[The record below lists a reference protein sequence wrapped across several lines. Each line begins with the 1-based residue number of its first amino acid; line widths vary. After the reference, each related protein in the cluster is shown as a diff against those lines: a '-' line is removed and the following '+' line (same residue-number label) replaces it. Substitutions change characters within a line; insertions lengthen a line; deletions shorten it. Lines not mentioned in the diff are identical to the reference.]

1 MASSVDIERCPSL
14 MPGVAEDFLWILIN
28 GLLYSKDSKW
38 LLFSY
43 LRNEAC
49 PLWRAVSQVC
59 FSNVNDRATVCSS
72 PLKGKT
78 PAFLITGQDA
88 LWKESAFGAHSKRSQ
103 YCISA
108 GGLRGTIPFNVVYA
122 SFKWLW
128 APGTGTWCPV
138 YAEVSWWVC
147 TAPFPRK
154 IEGFF
159 FPPK

>member
-1 MASSVDIERCPSL
+1 MASSVDIERCPYL
-14 MPGVAEDFLWILIN
+14 MPDVAEDFLWILIN

-43 LRNEAC
+43 LQNEAC

-59 FSNVNDRATVCSS
+59 FSNVNDRATFE
-72 PLKGKT
+72 GKT
-78 PAFLITGQDA
+78 PAFLITSQDA
-88 LWKESAFGAHSKRSQ
+88 LWKESAFGTHSKCSQ

-108 GGLRGTIPFNVVYA
+108 EGLRGRSHLMWFA

-159 FPPK
+159 STQI

>member
-1 MASSVDIERCPSL
+1 MAAFLLSSKWSVPSL
-14 MPGVAEDFLWILIN
+14 KGSLSSLLLKCKRQGHRVFLT
-28 GLLYSKDSKW
+28 
-38 LLFSY
+38 F
-43 LRNEAC
+43 E
-49 PLWRAVSQVC
+49 
-59 FSNVNDRATVCSS
+59 
-72 PLKGKT
+72 GKT

-88 LWKESAFGAHSKRSQ
+88 LWKESAFGTHSKRSQ

-159 FPPK
+159 FHPNRNEREGWTIARQQEEMSLRSQQFSLLNKSAVGR

>member
-1 MASSVDIERCPSL
+1 MAAFLLSSKWSVPSL
-14 MPGVAEDFLWILIN
+14 KGSLSSLLLKCKRQGHRVFLT
-28 GLLYSKDSKW
+28 
-38 LLFSY
+38 F
-43 LRNEAC
+43 E
-49 PLWRAVSQVC
+49 
-59 FSNVNDRATVCSS
+59 
-72 PLKGKT
+72 GKT

-108 GGLRGTIPFNVVYA
+108 GGLRGKIPFNVVYA

-159 FPPK
+159 SHPNRNEREGWTIARQQEEMSLRSQQFSLLNKSAVGR